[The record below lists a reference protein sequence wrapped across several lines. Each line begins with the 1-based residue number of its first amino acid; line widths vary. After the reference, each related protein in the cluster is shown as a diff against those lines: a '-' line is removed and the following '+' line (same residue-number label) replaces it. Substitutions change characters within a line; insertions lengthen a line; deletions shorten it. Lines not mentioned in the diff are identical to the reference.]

1 MIGVKMITKRLIFL
15 IFGISFLYALPAYNK
30 FWFPFDEGIALV
42 AVDILKHGG
51 IPYQDFVTPFGVI
64 QHYLLAAI
72 FYLFGTRIEVAH
84 LYILTLHAAIA
95 TTVFYLTYLISGN
108 KKISIGI
115 WIISLSCFA
124 PRMGVVVTSIWPFMF
139 FSILS
144 VLFYTWFLGNR
155 NKRDLII
162 AGLFAGATVLS
173 RFELGAYL
181 LISESFILLLHN
193 FVSRKLGGR
202 NMINTTAAFLLY
214 VVSAAILPLILLVY
228 LWKVGAIG
236 SFIYSVLLPYTGI
249 IKYGHTSFPPP
260 CLNPIQIFYG
270 SLWFIQVNQHYI
282 PILAYF
288 VALSSCIYLTLKRL
302 IDVNRLLTI
311 LFISVFGLL
320 IFTLA
325 IFGADATH
333 TMPVIYPA
341 LILTG
346 FLFAEMVRSTNSK
359 DRSYALAMKVSFFL
373 VAFLLI
379 LLFIK
384 NTDKYFKNTVV
395 KPFEKRI
402 CFMSTPR
409 GGIYVPKD
417 EFDDVNRLIGYLAK
431 NTASNEKIFIGF
443 DDNTQ
448 VLHGGQ
454 ILIYFM
460 ADRLP
465 STKHFTAFPGT
476 TNREAIQKDIVAS
489 LRDVRLIVLT
499 EYGKILVNAP
509 EAEHSSIL
517 DDYIRSHYS
526 LATAFGRYKV
536 YIKKSLSGD

>member
-1 MIGVKMITKRLIFL
+1 MKMVTKRLIFL
-15 IFGISFLYALPAYNK
+15 IFGLSFLYALPAYNK

-64 QHYLLAAI
+64 QHYLLSAI
-72 FYLFGTRIEVAH
+72 FYVFGTRIEVAH
-84 LYILTLHAAIA
+84 LYILALHAAIA
-95 TTVFYLTYLISGN
+95 TAIFYLTYLVSGN
-108 KKISIGI
+108 RKISLGI
-115 WIISLSCFA
+115 WIVGLSCLA

-144 VLFYTWFLGNR
+144 VLFYVWFLGSR

-173 RFELGAYL
+173 RFELGFHLMA
-181 LISESFILLLHN
+181 SESLILLLHN
-193 FVSRKLGGR
+193 LVSKKLGGR
-202 NMINTTAAFLLY
+202 NLINTIAAFFLY
-214 VVSAAILPLILLVY
+214 AVSAAILPLILSIY

-249 IKYGHTSFPPP
+249 IKYGHVSFPSP
-260 CLNPIQIFYG
+260 CLDPRQIFYG
-270 SLWFIQVNQHYI
+270 SLFFIQVNQHYI
-282 PILAYF
+282 PVLAYIA
-288 VALSSCIYLTLKRL
+288 ALSSCIYLAVKRL
-302 IDVNRLLTI
+302 ISVDRFLTI
-311 LFISVFGLL
+311 LFISVFGSL

-346 FLFAEMVRSTNSK
+346 FLFTEMERSKSSK
-359 DRSYALAMKVSFFL
+359 DRPYAIAMRIFFFL
-373 VAFLLI
+373 IAFLFI

-384 NTDKYFKNTVV
+384 NTHKYFINTVA

-402 CFMSTPR
+402 CFMATPR
-409 GGIYVPKD
+409 GGIYVP
-417 EFDDVNRLIGYLAK
+417 EEEIDDVNGLIGYLVK
-431 NTASNEKIFIGF
+431 FTAPGEKIFIGF
-443 DDNTQ
+443 DDHTQ

-454 ILIYFM
+454 ILIYFL

-476 TNREAIQKDIVAS
+476 TNREAIQKDIIAT

-499 EYGKILVNAP
+499 GYGKILVNAP
-509 EAEHSSIL
+509 EAEHSSVL
-517 DDYIRSHYS
+517 DDYIRSHYR
-526 LATAFGRYKV
+526 LTTAFGKYKV
-536 YIKKSLSGD
+536 YIKKSLSGG